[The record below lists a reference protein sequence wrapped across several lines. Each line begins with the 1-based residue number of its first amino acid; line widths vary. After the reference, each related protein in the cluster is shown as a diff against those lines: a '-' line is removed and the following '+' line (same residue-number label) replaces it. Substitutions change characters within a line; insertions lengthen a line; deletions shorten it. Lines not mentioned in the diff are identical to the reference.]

1 MKIAKSILLV
11 EDDKDDQI
19 FFIQALSEIENAT
32 LFHIANNGKEA
43 LEKLANCAVFPD
55 LIFTDI
61 NMPVMNGTEFLLA
74 IMKNPY
80 TQNIPVVVLSTATR
94 EIEFVRQIGAKAFIN
109 KPSDGKTLRDKLEQM
124 IDLDFSVDN
133 LVANQTF
140 QLGSPGY

>member
-43 LEKLANCAVFPD
+43 LEKLANCTVFPD

-61 NMPVMNGTEFLLA
+61 NMPVMNGTEFLSA

-80 TQNIPVVVLSTATR
+80 TQNIPVNNIYS
-94 EIEFVRQIGAKAFIN
+94 
-109 KPSDGKTLRDKLEQM
+109 KL
-124 IDLDFSVDN
+124 
-133 LVANQTF
+133 
-140 QLGSPGY
+140 